1 MTEPRR
7 LRFAPLVPAL
17 IVVWVAGM
25 FAGAWLA
32 SLFANRLQLS
42 GWRAFLP
49 PLFIAAVTLRAV
61 LSVRRTIRHLERES
75 TS

>member
-17 IVVWVAGM
+17 IVVWVAGV
-25 FAGAWLA
+25 FAGVWLA
-32 SLFANRLQLS
+32 PLFANRLQLS
-42 GWRAFLP
+42 GWRALLP

-61 LSVRRTIRHLERES
+61 LSVRRTLRHLERES
-75 TS
+75 LS